1 MMIRKLLLTGI
12 ISLTFIVPAQAKE
25 KGNEKISIA
34 LDWFVNSDHAPLF
47 VAQQIGAF
55 KEEGLDVDI
64 IEPKNASDPSSGV
77 ATHQSDL
84 AISYQ
89 PEIYKLV
96 DRGLPIIRV
105 GTLVNQPLNMLTA
118 LPSSNIHSIKDL
130 KGKKIGYASGDP
142 SLFSLK
148 FILKHEGLTLKDVKL
163 INVGFELVHSLT
175 NKSVDAIYEVYRN
188 IEGVEIS
195 HDIQMKPVEFFVEN
209 YGVPR
214 YDELIIIAN
223 KKDVH
228 ESKILKFMHA
238 LRKGTEYLL
247 AHPEESWKIFAANH
261 PQLNN
266 EKEHAT
272 WTASL
277 QYFSH
282 DPLSLNYERYLRYRD
297 FAYENHIIQNKLPV
311 KEYATSLDHSTQK

>member
-1 MMIRKLLLTGI
+1 MLLTGI
-12 ISLTFIVPAQAKE
+12 ASLALIVTAQARE

-34 LDWFVNSDHAPLF
+34 LDWFINSDHAPLF

-55 KEEGLDVDI
+55 KEEGLDINI
-64 IEPKNASDPSSGV
+64 IEPTEASDPSSGV
-77 ATHQSDL
+77 ATHQTDL

-96 DRGLPIIRV
+96 DQDLPIIRV
-105 GTLVNQPLNMLTA
+105 GTLVNQPLNMLAA
-118 LPSSNIHSIKDL
+118 LPTSNIHTIKDL
-130 KGKKIGYASGDP
+130 KGKKIGYSSGDP

-163 INVGFELVHSLT
+163 VNVGFGLINALM

-195 HDIQMKPVEFFVEN
+195 HDIQMKPVEFYVED

-223 KKDVH
+223 KKDIH
-228 ESKILKFMHA
+228 KSKILKFMHA

-247 AHPEESWKIFAANH
+247 AHPEESWKHFAANH

-266 EKEHAT
+266 EREHAT
-272 WTASL
+272 WLASL

-297 FAYENHIIQNKLPV
+297 FSYDNHIIQNKRPV
-311 KEYATSLDHSTQK
+311 EEYAVSLDHLTHKLNR